1 MMQNTL
7 KAEWDNDKALF
18 SLIRSELFTAVIGD
32 IMDKMGLFHQFLP
45 PGIQPLQDDMFVVG
59 RAMTVLEA
67 DVCSL
72 GERSSKNPVLAKTF
86 GFMLEALDDLK
97 EDEVYICSG
106 ASPNFALWGEIM
118 SARAKMLG
126 AAGAIVNGYSRD
138 TTGILA
144 LDFPCFSLGRYAQDQ
159 APRGKVIDWRVPIYF
174 GDILIHD
181 GDILIGDLDGVCV
194 VPKEHEVEV
203 FTRALE
209 KARAEKIVLEHV
221 LQGMGAKDAFNKF
234 GIM

>member
-1 MMQNTL
+1 MQL
-7 KAEWDNDKALF
+7 EWSNDKELFALV
-18 SLIRSELFTAVIGD
+18 RRELFTAVIGD
-32 IMDKMGLFHQFLP
+32 IMDKMGMFHQFL
-45 PGIQPLQDDMFVVG
+45 GADIQPLRDDMFVVG

-72 GERSSKNPVLAKTF
+72 GEPTSKNPVLAKTF
-86 GFMLEALDDLK
+86 GYMLEALDDLK
-97 EDEVYICSG
+97 EDEIYICSG
-106 ASPNFALWGEIM
+106 SSPDYAVWGEIM

-126 AAGAIVNGYSRD
+126 AAGAVVNGYSRD

-174 GDILIHD
+174 NNILIND
-181 GDILIGDLDGVCV
+181 GDILIGDIDGVCV
-194 VPKEHEVEV
+194 VPKEHEAEI

-209 KARAEKIVLEHV
+209 KARSEKVVLQKVLE
-221 LQGMGAKDAFNKF
+221 GMGAKDAFDKY